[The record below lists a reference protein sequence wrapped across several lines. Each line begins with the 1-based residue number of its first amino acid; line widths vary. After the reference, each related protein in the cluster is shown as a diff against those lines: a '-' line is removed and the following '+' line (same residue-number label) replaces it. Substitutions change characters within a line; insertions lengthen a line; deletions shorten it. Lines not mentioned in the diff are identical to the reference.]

1 MNRTKA
7 IIIDAFWQLLEEKPY
22 NKITVKDIVDRCHLN
37 RNTFYYHFHDI
48 PELLEDSIK
57 SELDY
62 IIQTYCNPGSPI
74 DCLTPLVQ
82 NTLRRKKSTLHIYR
96 SVQREVFLRY
106 LDQLVL
112 HIVTKYI
119 ETVTVGLT
127 LPPEDKTLLIRFY
140 KCALVGVYLDWLDS
154 GLNYDLEKS
163 AIRITELLSGS
174 GKQAILKATE
184 AQIQETAKTQT
195 EQSTETQTDVQSTTV
210 ASDAVTIV
218 DDGNGIGVEEA
229 KEIALQNAGLESSE
243 VVFTKEKQDRDGR
256 SVEYDIEF
264 VTDTTKY
271 EYEIKADD
279 GTVLQASQEPIEK
292 LSANTRNDGIIDVDE
307 VKRIVLEDS
316 KFSAEQVAYTKV
328 ESDYD
333 DGRTEYEIDFF
344 ADGMEYSYTLDASS
358 GKILEKEVERP

>member
-1 MNRTKA
+1 MKDGIRGKKRKY
-7 IIIDAFWQLLEEKPY
+7 QLA
-22 NKITVKDIVDRCHLN
+22 V
-37 RNTFYYHFHDI
+37 
-48 PELLEDSIK
+48 
-57 SELDY
+57 
-62 IIQTYCNPGSPI
+62 
-74 DCLTPLVQ
+74 
-82 NTLRRKKSTLHIYR
+82 
-96 SVQREVFLRY
+96 
-106 LDQLVL
+106 
-112 HIVTKYI
+112 
-119 ETVTVGLT
+119 
-127 LPPEDKTLLIRFY
+127 
-140 KCALVGVYLDWLDS
+140 S
-154 GLNYDLEKS
+154 GLILS
-163 AIRITELLSGS
+163 ISFSLITGCGDG
-174 GKQAILKATE
+174 GKKDSKTTQSQSTE

-256 SVEYDIEF
+256 SVEYGIEF